1 MKAAL
6 YIGDHKKD
14 AFIVRLG
21 WAATRLVQKGEYA
34 NVTHVE
40 AILTEHDD
48 GSVDIGSASI
58 RDGGVRVKKTYLNPN
73 HWMIVDVPKFSVTKA
88 RKWFADHAGEKY
100 DSRGA
105 FASAF
110 PIQWKQHNKWF
121 CNESVGASVGM
132 KSPEIFG
139 PSQFAAVAMSFGTDV
154 TDEFFK
160 ARYASF

>member
-1 MKAAL
+1 MKVAL
-6 YIGDHKKD
+6 YIGSHEKD
-14 AFIVRLG
+14 TFIVRLG
-21 WAATRLVQKGEYA
+21 WAATRLVQKGEFA

-40 AILTEHDD
+40 AILAEHGD

-58 RDGGVRVKKTYLNPN
+58 REGGVRIKTTKLNPE
-73 HWMIVDVPKFSVTKA
+73 HWIIVDVPKWSVVKA
-88 RKWFADHAGEKY
+88 RKWFAEHSGEKY

-110 PIQWKQHNKWF
+110 PIQWKQKDRWF
-121 CNESVGASVGM
+121 CNESVGASAGM

-139 PSQFAAVAMSFGTDV
+139 PSQFAAAVFTWGSNV
-154 TDEFFK
+154 TSEFFK